1 MNVPDGTY
9 FGWLDCRSVG
19 LTHNDLEHFA
29 VHKLKLAVLDGSQ
42 FGENGAGFLRLNLGT
57 QRSRVETAMERIA
70 MAAQYDQGADR
81 SFHFTFY

>member
-1 MNVPDGTY
+1 
-9 FGWLDCRSVG
+9 VG

-70 MAAQYDQGADR
+70 EAAR
-81 SFHFTFY
+81 